1 MRKIVQSLGM
11 RPGPE
16 LFFQAWIATTIVLA
30 AYILSVSA
38 FVDDIS
44 AALWLI
50 GAPIALTK
58 AALIVSGLGFLV
70 WLVALRRPDHN

>member
-1 MRKIVQSLGM
+1 MSKIVQSLGV

-16 LFFQAWIATTIVLA
+16 LFFQVWIAATIVLA
-30 AYILSVSA
+30 TYILGVSA

-50 GAPIALTK
+50 GAPIALAK
-58 AALIVSGLGFLV
+58 AALVASGLGFLAWIV
-70 WLVALRRPDHN
+70 FLRKPGND